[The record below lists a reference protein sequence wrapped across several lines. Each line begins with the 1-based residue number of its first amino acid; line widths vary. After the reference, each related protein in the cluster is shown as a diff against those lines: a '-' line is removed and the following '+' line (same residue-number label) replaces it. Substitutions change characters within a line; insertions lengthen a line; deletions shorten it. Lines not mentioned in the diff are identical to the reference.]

1 MAEKDLTEKILEDY
15 PDVFADIVNGLLFDG
30 REVIKTDEL
39 EDMKL
44 HSAYRAEGKLHDIER
59 DVAKRWKK
67 SGIRIACIGFENQTE
82 PDPLMVLRVLGYDG
96 AEYRAQCLKENRQNP
111 PYPVLTL
118 ILYFGWRTRWN
129 APASLHEAVEVPEE
143 FKPFIPDIK
152 INVFEIAWLSEA
164 QVSRFNSDFRIVAD
178 YFRQKRETGTYIGS
192 KDEIHHVHELLQ
204 LLSVMEQDERFEE
217 AYSGIGKEGGIRN
230 MCDVIDQYERIGADR
245 REAEVNERVATD
257 MLREGEPIS
266 KIQKYSKLTESAIR
280 TLAKKLNVA
289 VF

>member
-1 MAEKDLTEKILEDY
+1 MAEKDLTERILEDY
-15 PDVFADIVNGLLFDG
+15 PDVFADIVNGLLFEG
-30 REVIKTDEL
+30 REVIKPDEL

-44 HSAYRAEGKLHDIER
+44 RSAYRAEGKLHDIER

-129 APASLHEAVEVPEE
+129 APKSLYEAVEIPEE
-143 FKPFIPDIK
+143 FKPFVPDTK
-152 INVFEIAWLSEA
+152 INVFEIAWLSEE
-164 QVSRFNSDFRIVAD
+164 QVSRFHSDFGIVAD

-192 KDEIHHVHELLQ
+192 KNEIRHIHELLE
-204 LLSVMEQDERFEE
+204 LLSVMEQDDRFEE
-217 AYSGIGKEGGIRN
+217 AYTYSAQEGGLHN
-230 MCDVIDQYERIGADR
+230 MCDVLDR
-245 REAEVNERVATD
+245 LEEKKEAEVRESVAAD